1 PTHDELVAASELMKQ
16 HLIDAAMASIS
27 LIQLKLQAG
36 RKLTQAETTRLN
48 AVLDYIDAVTAT
60 DTSTAPDVIWP
71 ELPET

>member
-1 PTHDELVAASELMKQ
+1 
-16 HLIDAAMASIS
+16 SIS

-60 DTSTAPDVIWP
+60 DTSTAPKIPSFYLTGRIATLHYAARWAVKLK
-71 ELPET
+71 ELVVRE